1 MARPRRED
9 DVVGGRGGGTM
20 SSRGRM
26 KCGQAGPIMV
36 SGRTTASNSSSVT

>member
-9 DVVGGRGGGTM
+9 DVVGGRGGTM

-26 KCGQAGPIMV
+26 KCDQAGPIMV
-36 SGRTTASNSSSVT
+36 SGRTTASNSSSVM

>member
-9 DVVGGRGGGTM
+9 HVVGGRGGYM
-20 SSRGRM
+20 SSRGRL
-26 KCGQAGPIMV
+26 KSDQAGPIMV